1 MTTLPVNIPEYF
13 KTFRSTIKETS
24 LPDDKKVFIDSEI
37 EAIDFDKVKND
48 INKNLKSND
57 ALIINQNNK
66 WIFIEFKSGFIRDDV
81 ERECMIKIYDTILLS
96 IDIAFNNSIEY
107 IKENPLQFFKQNC
120 DYYLVYGSKN
130 EPFNESYMTTGTRKY
145 LNNIGYF
152 EKNKSKKAIAH
163 RLAQKANDNYILF
176 GLHKFKGYLFKNV
189 YTIDEDAFKKKF
201 HIE

>member
-96 IDIAFNNSIEY
+96 IDIAFNNSIESA
-107 IKENPLQFFKQNC
+107 L
-120 DYYLVYGSKN
+120 
-130 EPFNESYMTTGTRKY
+130 
-145 LNNIGYF
+145 
-152 EKNKSKKAIAH
+152 
-163 RLAQKANDNYILF
+163 
-176 GLHKFKGYLFKNV
+176 
-189 YTIDEDAFKKKF
+189 
-201 HIE
+201 